1 MKTRACR
8 GFFFDWNLR
17 SPPGQIRVNTAATQL
32 RFYMNKLILLFV
44 LLCTTAF
51 CTSVFAQQVY
61 VSVDENGVPLYSDK
75 ASAGAKKIELK
86 VSLQSQQPQQATQID
101 PLASLTEETPLYQL
115 TILTPAAEDTVISNQ
130 GEVVVQS
137 DVSPEL
143 ADHHKLRLV
152 LDNSQHS
159 PLQQSSNFRLLGVE
173 RGEHQLQL
181 QALDQNGKL
190 IAESPVTTFYL
201 RKTTI
206 ATPK

>member
-1 MKTRACR
+1 MK
-8 GFFFDWNLR
+8 
-17 SPPGQIRVNTAATQL
+17 
-32 RFYMNKLILLFV
+32 KLILFFAL
-44 LLCTTAF
+44 F
-51 CTSVFAQQVY
+51 CTNTFAQQVY
-61 VSVDENGVPLYSDK
+61 VSVDKNGIPLYSDRP
-75 ASAGAKKIELK
+75 SSGAKRVDLK
-86 VSLQSQQPQQATQID
+86 VSLQSMTPQQATQID
-101 PLASLTEETPLYQL
+101 PLASLTEEAPLYQL
-115 TILTPAAEDTVISNQ
+115 TILTPAQEDTVISNQ

-143 ADHHKLRLV
+143 AEHHKLRLV

-173 RGEHQLQL
+173 RGEHQVQL

>member
-1 MKTRACR
+1 MDTAAAT
-8 GFFFDWNLR
+8 
-17 SPPGQIRVNTAATQL
+17 IRVS
-32 RFYMNKLILLFV
+32 MKKLALFFALFCV
-44 LLCTTAF
+44 TMCFTTAF

-61 VSVDENGVPLYSDK
+61 VSVDKNGVPLYSDQPV
-75 ASAGAKKIELK
+75 AGSKKLELK

-101 PLASLTEETPLYQL
+101 PLASLTEQAPPYQL
-115 TILTPAAEDTVISNQ
+115 TILNPAMEATVISNQ
-130 GEVVVQS
+130 GEVVVQT
-137 DVSPEL
+137 DVSPML

-152 LDNSQHS
+152 LDNNQQS
-159 PLQQSSNFRLLGVE
+159 PVQQSSNFRLLGVE

-206 ATPK
+206 ASPK

>member
-1 MKTRACR
+1 
-8 GFFFDWNLR
+8 
-17 SPPGQIRVNTAATQL
+17 
-32 RFYMNKLILLFV
+32 MNKLILFFV
-44 LLCTTAF
+44 LLCTNAF
-51 CTSVFAQQVY
+51 GQQVY
-61 VSVDENGVPLYSDK
+61 VSVDKNGVPLYSDQPV
-75 ASAGAKKIELK
+75 AGSKKLELK
-86 VSLQSQQPQQATQID
+86 VSLQSQQPQQETQIN
-101 PLASLTEETPLYQL
+101 PLASLTDEAAPYQL
-115 TILTPAAEDTVISNQ
+115 TILNPAMEDTVISNQ
-130 GEVVVQS
+130 GEMVVQS

-152 LDNSQHS
+152 LDNNQQS

-206 ATPK
+206 ASPK